1 MKNSVML
8 EVYSELGAK
17 TEMQKMV
24 CNELVYLVLVEPS
37 NGVSIKSYEKREELR
52 KELYGNNFGSLEE
65 KVLRLTDSW
74 SNDLADALQNKLKVN
89 GVFERLFTLLK
100 GKEVISGV
108 VLP

>member
-24 CNELVYLVLVEPS
+24 CNELVYLILVEPS
-37 NGVSIKSYEKREELR
+37 NGVGIWSYKKLEELR

-65 KVLRLTDSW
+65 KLLRLTDSW
-74 SNDLADALQNKLKVN
+74 DLADALQNELGTNRIFK
-89 GVFERLFTLLK
+89 RLFTLLE
-100 GKEVISGV
+100 GKEIISGV
-108 VLP
+108 VLH